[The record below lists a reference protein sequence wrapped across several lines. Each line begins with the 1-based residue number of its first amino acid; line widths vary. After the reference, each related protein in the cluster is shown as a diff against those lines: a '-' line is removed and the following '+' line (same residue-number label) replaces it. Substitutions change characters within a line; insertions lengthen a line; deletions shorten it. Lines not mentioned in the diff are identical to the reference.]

1 MHRKPLLETLQRY
14 GAAYPQESACVDRVR
29 SLVENH
35 PDCFERSCLPGHVT
49 ASAWILSPDRN
60 RVLLTRHRKLNRWLQ
75 LGGHADGDACVL
87 RVALRE
93 AREESGMRD
102 FGVICPGGTPEGVDS
117 ILPLDIDVHK
127 IPARGQEPEHA
138 HHDIR
143 YLLVAHEGQ
152 PLAISDESIDLA
164 WFDPA
169 ELEPLAPD
177 ASLRRLCAKALGLR
191 RANSLPSQEIPGCA

>member
-1 MHRKPLLETLQRY
+1 MHRKPLLEILERY
-14 GAAYPQESACVDRVR
+14 RAAHPEESACVGQVR
-29 SLVENH
+29 TLVENH

-75 LGGHADGDACVL
+75 LGGHADGDASVL

-102 FGVICPGGTPEGVDS
+102 FGVICPVGSPEGLDS
-117 ILPLDIDVHK
+117 IVPLDVDVHK
-127 IPARGQEPEHA
+127 IPARGDEPEHA

-143 YLLVAHEGQ
+143 YLLVAGEGQ
-152 PLAISDESIDLA
+152 PLAISDESIDLG

-169 ELEPLAPD
+169 ELEPLRPD
-177 ASLRRLCAKALGLR
+177 ASLRRLCDKALGLR
-191 RANSLPSQEIPGCA
+191 RALSRPSSELPGCT